1 MEELLAWAKERY
13 DRVIIDTPP
22 TTVVADAV
30 PLTAQVDGVVVV
42 ARLHHSSRNDM
53 EQLRDQLANT
63 EAATI
68 GLVINGATPSS
79 DDSYYRV
86 PESSELFSRVHD
98 RLSSEKDT
106 SSSEETRA

>member
-1 MEELLAWAKERY
+1 MGELLAWAKEKY

-30 PLTAQVDGVVVV
+30 PLTAQVDGVIVVV
-42 ARLHHSSRNDM
+42 RLRHTSRDGV

-68 GLVINGATPSS
+68 GVVVNGVSPRT
-79 DDSYYRV
+79 DDRYYRAQSN
-86 PESSELFSRVHD
+86 SSSFSRAYD
-98 RLSSEKDT
+98 RLSAGK
-106 SSSEETRA
+106 RA